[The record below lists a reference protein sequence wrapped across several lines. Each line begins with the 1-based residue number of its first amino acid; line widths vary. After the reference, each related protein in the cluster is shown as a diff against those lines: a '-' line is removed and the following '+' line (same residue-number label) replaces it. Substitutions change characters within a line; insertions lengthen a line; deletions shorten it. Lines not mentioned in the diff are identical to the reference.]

1 MNLLKAHLELF
12 SLRCSIDQLVVLNIH
27 FVFRLQVFD
36 LFLRVEEEHTGCAHL
51 AFEGVPLGPLD
62 RVLGPLGRGII
73 GTEAFGVSRHPAAD
87 HRQTVASQSDVSCFV
102 LKIRCSNI
110 DCRTDIYE
118 MRTPNH
124 SRANFCF
131 YYYRITILRYSLLRN
146 LSILDR
152 T

>member
-62 RVLGPLGRGII
+62 CVLGPLDHRVVI
-73 GTEAFGVSRHPAAD
+73 GAKAFSVSRHPAAAD
-87 HRQTVASQSDVSCFV
+87 RSPNRRVRVA
-102 LKIRCSNI
+102 IR
-110 DCRTDIYE
+110 RVV
-118 MRTPNH
+118 
-124 SRANFCF
+124 FCF
-131 YYYRITILRYSLLRN
+131 ENQMFQYRL
-146 LSILDR
+146 
-152 T
+152 